1 MSRVF
6 FIAMDSG
13 DPVLLDRWMDSGDM
27 PNLAKLR
34 SQSAIATVEAP
45 AEMGNASMWQTMAT
59 GVNMG
64 RHGLHYIKQLVLGSY
79 QFGWVNEDVDCK
91 EPPIWQRLGD
101 RGKRCVVIDM
111 FRLPLVPLKNGLQIS
126 EWMPHFAM
134 QAPRSAPA
142 DALAPHL
149 ARFGRDPLNGNSD
162 LWFLKHR
169 DYGALI
175 ESFGQRIRTK
185 TDALLH
191 YLTTRDWD
199 LFMAVYSDPHD
210 AAHMCWHLHSPTS
223 ASFDAEGQA
232 RWGDPMAK
240 VYREIDAGIGR
251 LLAALRPDDVVLF
264 FAGLGIQDLRTPGHV
279 FERILNALESGQR
292 LQEGTVERGAIYKLR
307 TSVLRRILPDGLRRK
322 AGGLLSFFTERAD
335 AKRRQ
340 GRRFFA
346 MPCEWHAGAVRINR
360 AGREPQ
366 GTVDA
371 ADFEAT
377 CAEIEH
383 DFRAIVNADTGT
395 PLVADVIHT
404 RKHYHGPHVDQLPD
418 LFIVWDRTHEIRRL
432 SSPKIGTLA
441 IGHVS
446 HRTGDHTPF
455 SLLLAKGPGIAPG
468 PVPQSVRPE
477 DVGATIMAL
486 AGVPDDDLDG
496 RPVSEVVGI
505 VPAEAA

>member
-13 DPVLLDRWMDSGDM
+13 DPVLLDRWMDSGDL

-34 SQSAIATVEAP
+34 SRSASVIVEAP

-59 GVNMG
+59 GVNMA
-64 RHGLHYIKQLVLGSY
+64 RHGLHYIKQLMPGSY
-79 QFGWVNEDVDCK
+79 RMDWVNEDVDCK
-91 EPPIWQRLGD
+91 EPPVWQRLD
-101 RGKRCVVIDM
+101 ERGKRCVIIDM
-111 FRLPLVPLKNGLQIS
+111 FRLPLAPLRNGLQIS

-134 QAPRSAPA
+134 QAPRSAPS

-149 ARFGRDPLNGNSD
+149 ERFGRDPLNGNSD

-175 ESFGQRIRTK
+175 ASFAQRIRTK

-191 YLTTRDWD
+191 YMTTREWD

-210 AAHMCWHLHSPTS
+210 AAHICWHLHSPTS

-232 RWGDPMAK
+232 RWGDPMAQ

-251 LLAALRPDDVVLF
+251 LLPVLRPDDVVLF

-292 LQEGTVERGAIYKLR
+292 LQDGTVNRGAVYKLR
-307 TSVLRRILPDGLRRK
+307 TSMLRRVLPDRLRRQ

-346 MPCEWHAGAVRINR
+346 MPCEWHAGAVRINL
-360 AGREPQ
+360 AGREPR
-366 GTVDA
+366 GLVAAAEFDA
-371 ADFEAT
+371 V
-377 CAEIEH
+377 CAEIER
-383 DFRAIVNADTGT
+383 DFRAIVNADTGM
-395 PLVADVIHT
+395 PLVADVIRT
-404 RKHYHGPHVDQLPD
+404 REHYHGPHIDQLPD
-418 LFIVWDRTHEIRRL
+418 LFIVWDRTQEIRRL
-432 SSPKIGTLA
+432 TSPKIGTLA

-468 PVPQSVRPE
+468 RLTRTLRPE
-477 DVGATIMAL
+477 DVGATILAL
-486 AGVPDDDLDG
+486 AGAADADLDG
-496 RPVSEVVGI
+496 RPAPELT
-505 VPAEAA
+505 AMAATAAA